1 MLKFNFNY
9 PNIFLIQLYSIYNTI
24 INIKL
29 NFNFF
34 FQRIKFINTLTHIII
49 KIIY

>member
-1 MLKFNFNY
+1 MLKFNFSY

-34 FQRIKFINTLTHIII
+34 LKELNLSILSHR
-49 KIIY
+49 